1 MGTATGDRASGWL
14 GLAYGLGRIAPA
26 LRSPLL
32 FASSLVARAWMQQ
45 SRNRVLRSL
54 VALGAAFLAVH
65 GVERRRPKSKAVGP
79 DAPVLALVANRHAG
93 SARLVRRTH
102 RALQRDACLVM
113 ERVVGGD
120 EIEAALA
127 DAVTALDGCP
137 GARIAVAGGDGTL
150 GLAARVLAGS
160 EIALCVLP
168 CGTGNDLARSLGI
181 PLYPEEAAEVA
192 IVGSTRSMDLVATDL
207 GTFAHA
213 AGVGIMVRFAQA
225 VADARGWRRPVL
237 YPLRSFQAWRTRRPL
252 DLVVS
257 VDGQPLEPLDR
268 PFEVALVNA
277 PRLGGRVG
285 LRLRSASPDDGRLE
299 VVAVSRATGRAAL
312 MGLIHYFRAGVAK
325 PPSHSL
331 VRSATEVRI
340 KGPSPF
346 AVSLDGERVGETCE
360 LTARVIPGAC
370 TVVVPTE

>member
-1 MGTATGDRASGWL
+1 MGAVTGERASGWL

-32 FASSLVARAWMQQ
+32 VASSLVVRAWRQQ
-45 SRNRVLRSL
+45 SPNRALRAL
-54 VALGAAFLAVH
+54 VTLGAALLAVH
-65 GVERRRPKSKAVGP
+65 GVERRRPEPNAVRP
-79 DAPVLALVANRHAG
+79 DAPALALVANRDAG
-93 SARLVRRTH
+93 SARLVRRTR
-102 RALQRDACLVM
+102 RALRRNARLVV

-127 DAVTALDGCP
+127 DAVAALGGYP

-160 EIALCVLP
+160 GIALCVLP

-192 IVGSTRSMDLVATDL
+192 IVGTTRSMDLVATDL

-213 AGVGIMVRFAQA
+213 AGVGIMVRFAEA
-225 VADARGWRRPVL
+225 VGDVRGWWRPVL
-237 YPLRSFQAWRTRRPL
+237 YPLRSYQAWRTRRPL

-257 VDGQPLEPLDR
+257 ADGEPLELLGP

-285 LRLRSASPDDGRLE
+285 LRLKSASPDDGRVE

-312 MGLIHYFRAGVAK
+312 MGLVHYLRAGVAK

-346 AVSLDGERVGETCE
+346 AASLDGERVGETCE
-360 LTARVIPGAC
+360 LSARVIPGAC
-370 TVVVPTE
+370 TVVVPTG